1 MSIENHKAVVR
12 RYFEEVIDGRANVLE
27 ELFTPDCIIHRL
39 ELPEPIRGLE
49 QFQMFLEMARFSIQ
63 QTRTTIHRLVAEG
76 DYVTAHLSHRTL
88 FGGPVGTP
96 LGMKDATGVQVEWS
110 ALVLFRCQDGK
121 IAEEWVYRDEM
132 GTLRQLGFLPS

>member
-1 MSIENHKAVVR
+1 MTTETNKAIVR
-12 RYFEEVIDGRANVLE
+12 RYFEEIIDGRGDALE
-27 ELFTPDCIIHRL
+27 ELFLPDCTIHRL

-49 QFQMFLEMARFSIQ
+49 QFQIFLQMARFSIQ

-76 DYVTAHLSHRTL
+76 DHVAAHLSHKTI

-96 LGMKDATGVQVEWS
+96 LGMKDATGQAVEWS
-110 ALVLFRCQDGK
+110 AMTLFRCEQGK

-132 GTLRQLGFLPS
+132 GTLRQLGLLPT